1 MSFAFEKDF
10 EDALIEKLT
19 KLENQWSRNILNYCS
34 EEDLIKN
41 WADIIFKNNNTTD
54 KLNGYP
60 LTETEMKQ
68 IIGDIDG
75 DSPFSIN
82 RKLNGKYVSIIRD
95 NPRDTAHLGERVD
108 LFIFDKDDIAAGNST
123 YQIAR
128 QPKFKISSD
137 ILGDRRGDLL
147 LLINGMPLIHIEL
160 KRSGVPVDQACNQIS
175 KYMKHGAFTGIF
187 SLIQIFVAMNPEE
200 TKYFANPGR
209 DKPFNSDY
217 YFHWADFNNKYI
229 NNWEDIASTLLSIP
243 MAHKLIGYATIA
255 DGKDNL
261 LKVMRSYQYHA
272 ASKIYTRVVGRTDWD
287 FEDQKGGYVYHTT
300 GSGKTMTSF
309 KCAQLIKSTGKVV
322 ETDV

>member
-108 LFIFDKDDIAAGNST
+108 LFIFDKDDILADVHHGVHIMSVDDRCHVVFHGDVV
-123 YQIAR
+123 YQVVY
-128 QPKFKISSD
+128 QQGG
-137 ILGDRRGDLL
+137 LGV
-147 LLINGMPLIHIEL
+147 E
-160 KRSGVPVDQACNQIS
+160 SGV
-175 KYMKHGAFTGIF
+175 G
-187 SLIQIFVAMNPEE
+187 LVAE
-200 TKYFANPGR
+200 
-209 DKPFNSDY
+209 
-217 YFHWADFNNKYI
+217 
-229 NNWEDIASTLLSIP
+229 
-243 MAHKLIGYATIA
+243 
-255 DGKDNL
+255 
-261 LKVMRSYQYHA
+261 
-272 ASKIYTRVVGRTDWD
+272 
-287 FEDQKGGYVYHTT
+287 
-300 GSGKTMTSF
+300 
-309 KCAQLIKSTGKVV
+309 
-322 ETDV
+322 